1 MTITDSHP
9 AILAREQLR
18 LRYESNPWNLAGL
31 VEPLA
36 DLSEDSP
43 ALILGYGAAQPVS
56 RENLIPYFHIVGPT
70 RSHQRIHALIIGGW
84 FGNDH
89 ATGFVIADFIVALA
103 HKLELL
109 NEIELTV
116 FPIIN
121 VDAFNQQV
129 SLTESQ
135 QLEGVHL
142 WEKSDVPHVQL
153 LEREIYRY
161 PYDLVVTLRSTD
173 QAQGIIPQV
182 WPATPEIGQ
191 VFSKIL
197 GWNPEP
203 SSGVIAG
210 TPAPHSS
217 LERIFTPTPE
227 QAPQPSEVI
236 LGLPSQLPIAEQS
249 RQATGILLPLLHALR
264 QTRIQA

>member
-1 MTITDSHP
+1 MTISDSHP

-18 LRYESNPWNLAGL
+18 RRYESNPWNLAGII
-31 VEPLA
+31 EPLA

-56 RENLIPYFHIVGPT
+56 REDLIPYFHLVGPT
-70 RSHQRIHALIIGGW
+70 RSRQRIHALIIGGW
-84 FGNDH
+84 LGNDH

-103 HKLELL
+103 QKLELL
-109 NEIELTV
+109 NEIELTA

-121 VDAFNQQV
+121 VDAFNQQLF
-129 SLTESQ
+129 LTERQ
-135 QLEGVHL
+135 QLEGVRF
-142 WEKSDVPHVQL
+142 WEKSDIPHVQL

-173 QAQGIIPQV
+173 QAEGIIPQV

-197 GWNPEP
+197 GWNPDP
-203 SSGVIAG
+203 TTGI
-210 TPAPHSS
+210 TPGAPTGSYS
-217 LERIFTPTPE
+217 LGRIFTPTPAH
-227 QAPQPSEVI
+227 APQPSEVV
-236 LGLPSQLPIAEQS
+236 LGLPGQMPVAEQS
-249 RQATGILLPLLHALR
+249 QLAIGVLLPLLHALR
-264 QTRIQA
+264 QSHIQP